1 MSGLSRKKNRTYIL
15 FIVPAFFLFAIVYI
29 IPFIQ
34 GIPYSFTDWNGV
46 SKQYSFV
53 GLYNYKLL
61 ITNPDFWNVFG
72 NTVYFTVF
80 YVFLCNVL
88 GLLFALQL
96 DGNTRLN
103 GFLRSV
109 FFIPFVVAA
118 VTTSYIWKYLYTDVY
133 SVILNLPSPLGIA
146 SQAMLGIV
154 FNASWRDT
162 GYCMIIYIAAL
173 QTVPMEYYE
182 AAKIDGA
189 SRLQQFRSITLPS
202 IVPAFTACFTL
213 LLAWGM
219 KLFDFPMAATSGGP
233 GKATMSVAMYV
244 YNNLFSY
251 MKAGYGQAT
260 AILMTVVMVLISGTL
275 NKFLRSKEYEV

>member
-1 MSGLSRKKNRTYIL
+1 MSGLSRKKHKTYFL
-15 FIVPAFFLFAIVYI
+15 FIIPAFFLFSIVYI
-29 IPFIQ
+29 IPFVQ

-46 SKQYSFV
+46 SKEYSFV
-53 GLYNYKLL
+53 GLANYKLL
-61 ITNPDFWNVFG
+61 IGNPDFWNVFG

-80 YVFLCNVL
+80 YVLLCNIL
-88 GLLFALQL
+88 GLTFALQL
-96 DGNTRLN
+96 AGNSRLN

-154 FNASWRDT
+154 FNAGWRDT

-173 QTVPMEYYE
+173 QTVPLEYYE
-182 AAKIDGA
+182 AAEIDGA
-189 SRLQQFRSITLPS
+189 SHLQQFISITLPS

-275 NKFLRSKEYEV
+275 NRFLRSKEYEV

>member
-1 MSGLSRKKNRTYIL
+1 MTGLSRKKNRTYIL
-15 FIVPAFFLFAIVYI
+15 FIVPAFFLFSIVYI
-29 IPFIQ
+29 IPFFQ

-61 ITNPDFWNVFG
+61 IGNPDFWNVFG

-80 YVFLCNVL
+80 YVLLCNIL

-96 DGNTRLN
+96 AGNTRLN

-133 SVILNLPSPLGIA
+133 SVIFNLPSPLGIA

-154 FNASWRDT
+154 FNAGWRDT

-182 AAKIDGA
+182 AAEIDGA

-275 NKFLRSKEYEV
+275 NRFLRSKEYEV